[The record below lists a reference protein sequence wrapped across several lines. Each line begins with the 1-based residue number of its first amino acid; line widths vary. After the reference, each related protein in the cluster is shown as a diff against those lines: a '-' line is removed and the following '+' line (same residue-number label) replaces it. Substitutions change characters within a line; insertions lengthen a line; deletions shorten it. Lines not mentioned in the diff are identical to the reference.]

1 MKRFA
6 ALASVLAIA
15 GGTVFSTAPAAAGPC
30 LFSSK
35 NKGVDFTSTTS
46 EGSFWSQI
54 KPLKS
59 DLRIAGF
66 GAGAAGLAVAG
77 GLFYARR
84 RTVGGAEHPEAPGG
98 DFDLGNEAAVE
109 TAPVEAEASEEREAI
124 AVK

>member
-46 EGSFWSQI
+46 QGSFWSQI

-59 DLRIAGF
+59 DLRIAGIA
-66 GAGAAGLAVAG
+66 AGATGLAVAG
-77 GLFYARR
+77 GVFYTRR
-84 RTVGGAEHPEAPGG
+84 RMVGGATHPEAPGG
-98 DFDLGNEAAVE
+98 DFDLRDEAAVE
-109 TAPVEAEASEEREAI
+109 TASVEAETCEEREAI
-124 AVK
+124 AIK